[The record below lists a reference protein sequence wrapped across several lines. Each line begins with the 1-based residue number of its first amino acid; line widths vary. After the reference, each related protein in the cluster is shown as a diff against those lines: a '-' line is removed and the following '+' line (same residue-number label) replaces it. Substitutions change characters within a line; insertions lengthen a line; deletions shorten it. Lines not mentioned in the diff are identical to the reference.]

1 MLRNALLAAARSV
14 AFALLLALGIASVA
28 QAQDE
33 NPRPRLLFIVE
44 SDSRLP
50 VVKML
55 MAGVEE
61 ELGPEFTT
69 RSEIYVEY
77 LDLLRFND
85 RRELELIRSFLIERY
100 GRLSLDAVGVLGS
113 NALSFVLDN
122 RDDIAPGAPIIFG
135 GFGEVGLK
143 SALAGRTPP
152 NLSGVISPFDFHSTM
167 DLALTVQPDA
177 PEIVVIAGS
186 ANFDRQWRAA
196 FLAEVN
202 ETYRDVPVRFL
213 PEGTA
218 EEYLAQVQSLDP
230 GAIVLLLT
238 VNLDTEGRRFL
249 PVEFA
254 EALAEVSTAPVW
266 SMYETQIGRGVV
278 GGTVEDLKAT
288 GREVGKMMRLAVA
301 GSPLPEPLRV
311 AAIPTVDWAAMRR
324 HQLSFDLL
332 PENHR
337 VLFYEPSLWEQY
349 RLLIL
354 AISAVV
360 AAQTAT
366 IIGLMYQRRRYFQTQ
381 ASLDLERSQLIHVS
395 RNMRLGQLSAS
406 LAHEINQPLAA
417 IQANA
422 EAGTR
427 IAGRTPPDLDEIG
440 AIFRDINDDVRRAG
454 STISNLRRL
463 MVKGEVAMDRLDLNE
478 IVGATLPLAQNELA
492 ANGTKVRQVL
502 SPNPVEVTG
511 DGPQLQQIVLNL
523 VLNASEAMDEL
534 APGARTMRVTTAT
547 LPSGEATLTVED
559 AGPGVPPD
567 QREEAFRPF
576 ISSKSTG
583 LGVGLAICRS
593 IAQAHGGSLA
603 FVDPVGAG
611 AKIVLTLPGARA

>member
-1 MLRNALLAAARSV
+1 MLRNALIAAARSV
-14 AFALLLALGIASVA
+14 AFALLLASGIADVA
-28 QAQDE
+28 RAQDE
-33 NPRPRLLFIVE
+33 NPRPRLLFVVE

-50 VVKML
+50 VVKAL
-55 MAGVEE
+55 LAGIEA

-85 RRELELIRSFLIERY
+85 PRELELNRTFLVERY
-100 GRLSLDAVGVLGS
+100 KELGLDAVGVLGS

-122 RDDIAPGAPIIFG
+122 REDIAPGVPIIYG
-135 GFGEVGLK
+135 AFGEVGLA
-143 SALAGRTPP
+143 SALAGRNPAEM
-152 NLSGVISPFDFHSTM
+152 SGVISPFDFHSTL
-167 DLALTVQPDA
+167 DLALAVQPDA
-177 PEIVVIAGS
+177 PEIVVVAGS
-186 ANFDRQWRAA
+186 ANFDRQWRSA
-196 FLAEVN
+196 FQAEVN
-202 ETYRDVPVRFL
+202 ETYRDLPVRLL
-213 PEGTA
+213 PEVTA
-218 EEYLAQVQSLDP
+218 EEYLAEARSLDP
-230 GAIVLLLT
+230 GAIVLLLS
-238 VNLDTEGRRFL
+238 VNLDSEGRRFL
-249 PVEFA
+249 PIEFA
-254 EALAEVSTAPVW
+254 EALSAASAAPVW
-266 SMYETQIGRGVV
+266 SLYETQIGKGIV
-278 GGTVEDLKAT
+278 GGTVEDLTAT

-301 GSPLPEPLRV
+301 GSPLPEPVRV
-311 AAIPTVDWAAMRR
+311 TAVPTVDWGAMRR

-337 VLFYEPSLWEQY
+337 ILFYEPSLWEQY

-354 AISAVV
+354 AISGVV
-360 AAQTAT
+360 AAQTVT
-366 IIGLMYQRRRYFQTQ
+366 IIGLMYQRRRYFRAQ
-381 ASLDLERSQLIHVS
+381 ASLDSERSQLIHVS

-427 IAGRTPPDLDEIG
+427 IAGRTPPDLDEIS

-478 IVGATLPLAQNELA
+478 IIEATLPLAQNELA
-492 ANGTKVRQVL
+492 ANGTKVRQAL

-534 APGARTMRVTTAT
+534 APGARTLRVTTAT
-547 LPSGEATLTVED
+547 LPGGEATLTVED

-611 AKIVLTLPGARA
+611 AKIVLTLPGTRA